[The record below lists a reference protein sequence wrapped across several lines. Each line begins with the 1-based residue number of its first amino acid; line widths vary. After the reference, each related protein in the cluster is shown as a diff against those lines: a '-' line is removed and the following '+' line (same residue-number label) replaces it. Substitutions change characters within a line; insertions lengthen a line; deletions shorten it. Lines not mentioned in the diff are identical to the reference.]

1 MVFGPSAEKRAIAQ
15 GTVIREFPRCPIC
28 KATYGYEVSGSS
40 LDHFKCNTCQ
50 TKWQTE
56 PLADGHISSM
66 TLVQPSGYD
75 LRGIELTGIRYQ
87 SDFYKNFDGQYGAF
101 LKNYRSQMTA
111 KLSSTVSLEISEETV
126 WAWPG
131 SSMVRLPS
139 VLGSLASQAGISQ
152 IAEHAGHLFLTSE
165 RLIWLQDGM
174 FNFEIPLEELAS
186 FTPASA
192 YQGSDA
198 SIIVVKSAKRNV
210 EGWLRLWLWYGSTG
224 NVEVARDNRAFNRVR
239 GMVFRQQEIKR
250 ERIQKEKQR
259 DHVQVVLDFSS
270 LRETLAKG
278 GVVATTLTCP
288 QCSGPLHIPEAG
300 RQTICKYCGAS
311 IRPVDLFDKIKSL
324 VG

>member
-1 MVFGPSAEKRAIAQ
+1 VFGPSAEKRAIGQ
-15 GTVIREFPRCPIC
+15 RTVMREFPSCPVC

-40 LDHFKCNTCQ
+40 LDHFKCNACQ
-50 TKWQTE
+50 TKWRSE
-56 PLADGHISSM
+56 PLSNGNISSM
-66 TLVQPSGYD
+66 TLVKPSGYD
-75 LRGIELTGIRYQ
+75 LRGIELTGLKYQ
-87 SDFYKNFDGQYGAF
+87 SAFYKNFDASYGAF

-111 KLSSTVSLEISEETV
+111 KLSSTVSLEINEEIV
-126 WAWPG
+126 WAWAG
-131 SSMVRLPS
+131 TSFVQIPS
-139 VLGSLASQAGISQ
+139 ALGLVASQLGVSQ
-152 IAEHAGHLFLTSE
+152 VVHAGHLFLTSE

-174 FNFEIPLEELAS
+174 FNFEIPLEDLAS

-210 EGWLRLWLWYGSTG
+210 EGWLRLWLWYGSVG

-239 GMVFRQQEIKR
+239 GMVFRQQQIKR

-259 DHVQVVLDFSS
+259 EHVQVVLDFSS
-270 LRETLAKG
+270 IRDTLAKG
-278 GVVATTLTCP
+278 GVVVTTFKCA
-288 QCSGPLHIPEAG
+288 QCSGPLDLPETG
-300 RQTICKYCGAS
+300 RQTTCRYCGAM